1 MFSVLPLAKKK
12 EVSSYY
18 NTLYY
23 YTMMKR
29 FTLILLLLVPCVSSF
44 IANTKVITSVSA
56 RQPLFLHVQ
65 QIHDHRDTLVKLDDP
80 IMITD
85 DSSVKNNDKSIHSF
99 TNHVAPIVL
108 ALYFL
113 GHYLNSYHTPLTD
126 GRVHIID
133 PMFGGG
139 IMIGA
144 GLYLLNSSIDATF
157 LSPS

>member
-1 MFSVLPLAKKK
+1 
-12 EVSSYY
+12 
-18 NTLYY
+18 
-23 YTMMKR
+23 MMKR